1 MSINSKENFSSN
13 NLQRTLVLA
22 SQSPRRKELLG
33 KTGISFTTFSVQ
45 VSEFLNENL
54 NLDDAIMEIARQ
66 KAMAVLEPIKSLNL
80 LNILVLSSDTLVIL
94 DGKVLGKP
102 LDQGQAFEFLR
113 RLSGRT
119 HEVKTSIC
127 FFDTVTKRAISE
139 IESSFVTF
147 RDLTDKEIKDY
158 ISTGDPMDKA
168 GAYGIQGRAK
178 EFIVRLEGELDN
190 VMGLPVKRVLRVIKE
205 NNWSINKSE

>member
-1 MSINSKENFSSN
+1 MSTNSIKN

-33 KTGISFTTFSVQ
+33 NTGIAFKTFSVQ

-54 NLDDAIMEIARQ
+54 NLDDAIMAIARQ
-66 KAMAVLEPIKSLNL
+66 KAEAIVEPIKSLNL
-80 LNILVLSSDTLVIL
+80 KDILILASDTLVIL
-94 DGKVLGKP
+94 NGKVLGKP
-102 LDQGQAFEFLR
+102 IDEGQAYDFLR
-113 RLSGRT
+113 RLSGQT

-127 FFDTVTKRAISE
+127 FYDTVTKRSISE

-147 RDLTDKEIKDY
+147 KNLSDEEIWAY
-158 ISTGDPMDKA
+158 IKTGDPMDKA
-168 GAYGIQGRAK
+168 GAYGIQNTART
-178 EFIVRLEGELDN
+178 FIVKLEGELDT

-205 NNWSINKSE
+205 NGWKF